1 MTKEV
6 ALAARTRKDALEVV
20 RQMLKETQEL
30 IHKTKELALAAGTPK
45 DFYVIVPDEKPFN
58 LMGLPYDV
66 RHGILERSV
75 GTQNLKVFLRGN
87 GIPIFLPVAKGSVA
101 SACSWY

>member
-45 DFYVIVPDEKPFN
+45 
-58 LMGLPYDV
+58 GL
-66 RHGILERSV
+66 LCCRS
-75 GTQNLKVFLRGN
+75 
-87 GIPIFLPVAKGSVA
+87 
-101 SACSWY
+101 